1 MLIWV
6 IIAIAW
12 IAVLIA
18 GISLYRL
25 TAYAEKKFR
34 AMLARSRHSEN
45 VWLDC
50 PENSVVP
57 KSQYPSLISKRDNNP
72 TAGKDVV
79 VQA

>member
-12 IAVLIA
+12 AAVLIA

-34 AMLARSRHSEN
+34 AILARPRHSEN

-50 PENSVVP
+50 PESSVV
-57 KSQYPSLISKRDNNP
+57 SKN
-72 TAGKDVV
+72 
-79 VQA
+79 